1 MSNDTEK
8 QVFHDSAVDL
18 PHPAHLPRMANF
30 YESGPLDRQAVYR
43 GDTAWIQ
50 TQLARPETRILPV
63 WRGSNLVSEENDL
76 LTGAPQTVYLS
87 PDDELVSETT
97 TLIFLGLA
105 DETAYFAADLSHLE
119 EAPAAEG
126 EFRDLRAVG
135 PIMPHAEGSILA
147 YARGLSF
154 WHGRHRFCGI
164 CGHATLSGSAGHVR
178 ICTNRD
184 CGAQHFPRTD
194 PAVIM
199 LIHDGAGNALL
210 GRQRSWAPGMH
221 STLAGYVEPG
231 EGLEDA
237 VAREVMEESGIA
249 VRDIR
254 YHSSQPWPFPSSI
267 MLGFFAEAATKDI
280 QVDED
285 ELESA
290 DWFSRDFL
298 LNSPEN
304 ESFRLPRRDSIAR
317 RLIETWLKG

>member
-1 MSNDTEK
+1 MSDTIEMH
-8 QVFHDSAVDL
+8 VFHDQAVEL
-18 PHPAHLPRMANF
+18 PHPMHLPRMANF

-43 GDTAWIQ
+43 GDTAWVQ
-50 TQLARPETRILPV
+50 TRLASPDTRMLPV
-63 WRGSNLVSEENDL
+63 WRGCNLVSEEVDL
-76 LTGAPQTVYLS
+76 LTGTPQMVTLPPQDS
-87 PDDELVSETT
+87 LIGEAS
-97 TLIFLGLA
+97 TLIFLGM
-105 DETAYFAADLSHLE
+105 DGDIAYFAADLSHLE
-119 EAPAAEG
+119 EAPAADG
-126 EFRDLRAVG
+126 AFRDLRAVG
-135 PIMPHAEGSILA
+135 PIMPHGEGAVLA
-147 YARGLSF
+147 YAKGLAY
-154 WHGRHRFCGI
+154 WHSRHRFCGL
-164 CGHATLSGSAGHVR
+164 CGHSTVSGSAGHVR
-178 ICTNRD
+178 ICTSRD

-199 LIHDGAGNALL
+199 LIHDGKGNALL
-210 GRQRSWAPGMH
+210 GRQKTWPSGMH

-267 MLGFFAEAATKDI
+267 MLGFTAEAISKEIDLG
-280 QVDED
+280 DD

-290 DWFSRDFL
+290 EWFSRDFL
-298 LNSPEN
+298 LNSPED

>member
-1 MSNDTEK
+1 MSDDIEKHVFYNDT
-8 QVFHDSAVDL
+8 VDL

-30 YESGPLDRQAVYR
+30 YESGPLDRRAVYR

-50 TQLARPETRILPV
+50 TLLTNPDTRVFPV
-63 WRGSNLVSEENDL
+63 WQGCNLVSEENDL
-76 LTGAPQTVYLS
+76 LTGAPQPVFLKAN
-87 PDDELVSETT
+87 DRLVAEAS
-97 TLIFLGLA
+97 TLIFLGMLE
-105 DETAYFAADLSHLE
+105 ETAFFAADYSHLA
-119 EAPAAEG
+119 EAPVADGA
-126 EFRDLRAVG
+126 FRDLRAVG
-135 PIMPHAEGSILA
+135 PIMPHDEGSILA
-147 YARGLSF
+147 YARGLAY
-154 WHGRHRFCGI
+154 WHGRHKFCGL
-164 CGHATLSGSAGHVR
+164 CGSSTVSGSAGHVR
-178 ICTNRD
+178 HCTSRD

-210 GRQRSWAPGMH
+210 GRQKNWPPGMH

-249 VRDIR
+249 VRDIH

-267 MLGFFAEAATKDI
+267 MLGFVAEAITTEINLD
-280 QVDED
+280 DD

-290 DWFSRDFL
+290 NWFSRNDL
-298 LNSPEN
+298 LNSPED
-304 ESFRLPRRDSIAR
+304 ETFRLPRRDSIAR